1 MAAVGATN
9 DREAVALFG
18 RADDLARL
26 DELAAG
32 ARSQRGAAITIVGA
46 PGVGKTALLRA
57 VDPAG
62 ARAIDVTAA
71 ESEVALPW
79 TGLAALLEPLL
90 GYDTALTPAA
100 RGALRGALAL
110 EQPTA
115 ADSARVLHAAVGLLG
130 AAATHEPLLLR
141 VDDLQWLDPS
151 SRQAIAFIAR
161 RAADIGV
168 VAIAVWSQR
177 GEPFDPWPGV
187 PVLTIGELGRADA
200 LALARR
206 AGVAPAVAEALVD
219 AVGGNALAL
228 IEAPAQLSPAERNGR
243 HPLPAALPVGAR
255 LEIAYARRLDA
266 LPSATREALLVA
278 ALSADGA
285 TAPLAAAVGGLD
297 VLAPAEDAGMI
308 VVDARGLSF
317 AHPIVRTA
325 VDRAATPSARRAAH
339 RALAATV
346 SGPQRAWHLA
356 AAAQAPDEALAVEL
370 ETLGYDAAQR
380 GAPATAAT
388 ALVRAAELSP
398 DRARAI
404 GRTVSAAS
412 MAITA
417 GSPARAR
424 ALLDSVLAGAQEPE
438 LRADVQLLRGMAIQQ
453 AGSPMAAFA
462 LLDAEADR
470 VVAHDRARAA
480 GLLTQAGVALVAHGS
495 MDRLA
500 ALAERALA
508 LAPPEAELVPAVLH
522 ASALATLGEHAR
534 ARTLLRRRH
543 SALRALD
550 PTGPGHEILAVAA
563 LVHLWMED
571 YEDAEGL
578 VVWLV
583 ETCRERGAVV
593 ALAFPLA
600 VSASLHMRRGSLA
613 EAARLSDEAVGL
625 GEDAIGRFLH
635 SVTLTTAAFVAANLG
650 DAEACVRHAEQA
662 RAIALSLDL
671 TSTLACAEQAL
682 GFLALGAGDPATA
695 VFHLE
700 RAREHTRRFGA
711 RDPSF
716 LYTHADLAEAY
727 VRAGRSADAAALTDE
742 LAAGAA
748 ATGGAWAAAATAR
761 CRLLVEGDD
770 RLDEHIAAALAAHA
784 RLAQPFELARTRLCA
799 GERLR
804 RARRRADARPQL
816 TAAHAT
822 FAALGS
828 EQWAERAAH
837 ELRAAGGRRAE
848 RSPDAELLTDR
859 ERDVCALVAGGA
871 TNREAAAAMHMSPR
885 TVEHHLRM
893 AYRKLG
899 VRSRTEMSRRLG
911 QDVDTGGA
919 PAAQAGSRPA
929 DGS

>member
-1 MAAVGATN
+1 VAADHGQG
-9 DREAVALFG
+9 VALLG
-18 RADDLARL
+18 RGRELARL
-26 DELAAG
+26 EEVVAG
-32 ARSQRGAAITIVGA
+32 LPSRRGAAIAISGA
-46 PGVGKTALLRA
+46 PGVGKTAVLRA

-62 ARAIDVTAA
+62 ARVLDLAGA

-79 TGLAALLEPLL
+79 AGLAALLGPLL
-90 GYDTALTPAA
+90 GYDEELTPSA
-100 RGALRGALAL
+100 RAALRGALAL
-110 EQPTA
+110 DEPTVLE
-115 ADSARVLHAAVGLLG
+115 SARVLHAAVALLE
-130 AAATHEPLLLR
+130 AAAAHERLLLR
-141 VDDLQWLDPS
+141 VDDVQWLDPP
-151 SRQAIAFIAR
+151 SRQAVAFIAR
-161 RAADIGV
+161 RATGIGIA
-168 VAIAVWSQR
+168 AITVWSER
-177 GEPFDPWPGV
+177 DEPFEPWPGV
-187 PVLTIGELGRADA
+187 PVLPIGELSHADA
-200 LALARR
+200 LALVRR
-206 AGVAPAVAEALVD
+206 SALDAVVAEALVR
-219 AVGGNALAL
+219 AVGGNPLAL
-228 IEAPAQLSPAERNGR
+228 IEAPAQLSAAEREGR
-243 HPLPAALPVGAR
+243 QPLPAALPVGAR
-255 LEIAYARRLDA
+255 LEKAYARRLDA
-266 LPSATREALLVA
+266 LPPATREALLLA

-285 TAPLAAAVGGLD
+285 SAPVSAALGGLD
-297 VLAPAEDAGMI
+297 VLAPAEDAGLI
-308 VVDARGLSF
+308 AVDARGLSF
-317 AHPIVRTA
+317 SHPIVRTA
-325 VDRAATPSARRAAH
+325 VVRAATPSARRAAH
-339 RALAATV
+339 RALA
-346 SGPQRAWHLA
+346 SGVGEPQRAWHLA
-356 AAAQAPDEALAVEL
+356 AAAQAPDETLAAEL
-370 ETLGYDAAQR
+370 ETLGYDAARR

-388 ALVRAAELSP
+388 ALARAAELSP
-398 DRARAI
+398 DRTRAV
-404 GRTVSAAS
+404 GRTVAAAA
-412 MAITA
+412 MANTA
-417 GSPARAR
+417 GSPGRAM
-424 ALLDSVLAGAQEPE
+424 ALLDPVLAEAREPA
-438 LRADVQLLRGMAIQQ
+438 LRADVQLLRGVAIQQ
-453 AGSPMAAFA
+453 GGGPMAAFA
-462 LLDAEADR
+462 LLEAEAER
-470 VVAHDRARAA
+470 VVEYDRARAA

-495 MDRLA
+495 MERLA
-500 ALAERALA
+500 ALAERALS

-571 YEDAEGL
+571 YEDAEQL
-578 VVWLV
+578 LVWLIG
-583 ETCRERGAVV
+583 TCRERGAIV

-600 VSASLHMRRGSLA
+600 VHASLHLRRGTLG

-662 RAIALSLDL
+662 RGIALSLDL

-700 RAREHTRRFGA
+700 RAREHTHRFGA

-770 RLDEHIAAALAAHA
+770 RLDNHIAAALGAHA
-784 RLAQPFELARTRLCA
+784 RLAQPFELARTQLCA

-816 TAAHAT
+816 AGAYAT
-822 FAALGS
+822 FTALGA
-828 EQWAERAAH
+828 EHWAARAAS

-848 RSPDAELLTDR
+848 RSPDEELLTER

-871 TNREAAAAMHMSPR
+871 TNREAAAALHMSPR

-899 VRSRTEMSRRLG
+899 VRSRTEMSGRLG
-911 QDVDTGGA
+911 RDVDT
-919 PAAQAGSRPA
+919 AGVPP
-929 DGS
+929 GTG

>member
-1 MAAVGATN
+1 VLTN
-9 DREAVALFG
+9 DTQAGALLG
-18 RADDLARL
+18 RTDDLARL
-26 DELAAG
+26 EELAAG
-32 ARSQRGAAITIVGA
+32 ARSRRGAAIAIAGA

-57 VDPAG
+57 VAPAG
-62 ARAIDVTAA
+62 LRVIDVTAA

-79 TGLAALLEPLL
+79 TGLAALLGPLL
-90 GYDTALTPAA
+90 GYETSLTASA
-100 RGALRGALAL
+100 RAALRGALAL
-110 EQPTA
+110 EQPTV
-115 ADSARVLHAAVGLLG
+115 ADSGRVLHAAVALLG
-130 AAATHEPLLLR
+130 AAAADEPLLLR
-141 VDDLQWLDPS
+141 VDDVQWLDPS

-161 RAADIGV
+161 RAADIGIA
-168 VAIAVWSQR
+168 AIVVWSLR
-177 GEPFDPWPGV
+177 GEPFEPWPGV
-187 PVLTIGELGRADA
+187 PVLMLGELGRADA

-206 AGVAPAVAEALVD
+206 AEVTPAVAEALVD
-219 AVGGNALAL
+219 VVGGNPLAL
-228 IEAPAQLSPAERNGR
+228 IEAPAQLSPDERNGR
-243 HPLPAALPVGAR
+243 DTLPAALPVGAR
-255 LEIAYARRLDA
+255 LEIAYAHRLEA
-266 LPSATREALLVA
+266 LPSATREGLLVA

-285 TAPLAAAVGGLD
+285 TEPLRAALGGLD

-308 VVDARGLSF
+308 EVDARGLSF
-317 AHPIVRTA
+317 THPIVRTA
-325 VDRAATPSARRAAH
+325 VDRAATRGARRAAH
-339 RALAATV
+339 RALAAAV

-356 AAAQAPDEALAVEL
+356 AAAQAPDEALAAEL

-388 ALVRAAELSP
+388 ALTRAAELSP
-398 DRARAI
+398 DRQRAI
-404 GRTVSAAS
+404 GRAVSASA

-417 GSPARAR
+417 GSPARAK
-424 ALLDSVLAGAQEPE
+424 ALLDSVLADAREPG

-453 AGSPMAAFA
+453 SGSPMAAFA
-462 LLDAEADR
+462 LLEAEADL
-470 VVAHDRARAA
+470 VVAHDRGRAA
-480 GLLTQAGVALVAHGS
+480 GLLTQAGVTLVAHGP

-500 ALAERALA
+500 ALAEQALA
-508 LAPPEAELVPAVLH
+508 LAPPEAELVPAILH

-534 ARTLLRRRH
+534 ARELLRRRH
-543 SALRALD
+543 PELRRLD

-571 YEDAEGL
+571 YEDAERL
-578 VVWLV
+578 LVWLV
-583 ETCRERGAVV
+583 ETCRERGAIV

-600 VSASLHMRRGSLA
+600 VSASLHLRRGSLR

-625 GEDAIGRFLH
+625 GEDAVGSFLH

-650 DAEACVRHAEQA
+650 DAEACVRHAEEA
-662 RAIALSLDL
+662 RAIALRLDL

-682 GFLALGAGDPATA
+682 GFLALGAGEAATA
-695 VFHLE
+695 VVHLE
-700 RAREHTRRFGA
+700 RAREHTRRFGSL
-711 RDPSF
+711 DPSF

-784 RLAQPFELARTRLCA
+784 RLAQPFELARTQLCA

-816 TAAHAT
+816 AGAYAT
-822 FAALGS
+822 FAALGT
-828 EQWAERAAH
+828 EQWAARAAH
-837 ELRAAGGRRAE
+837 ELRATGGRRSE
-848 RSPDAELLTDR
+848 RSPTDEVLTAR

-871 TNREAAAAMHMSPR
+871 TNREVAATLYMSPR

-899 VRSRTEMSRRLG
+899 VRSRTEMTG
-911 QDVDTGGA
+911 QFGA
-919 PAAQAGSRPA
+919 
-929 DGS
+929 D

>member
-1 MAAVGATN
+1 MRSMATVATN
-9 DREAVALFG
+9 DREAVALLG
-18 RADDLARL
+18 RTDDLARL
-26 DELAAG
+26 DALAAG
-32 ARSQRGAAITIVGA
+32 ARSRRGAAITIVGA

-57 VDPAG
+57 VGPAG
-62 ARAIDVTAA
+62 VRAIDVTAA

-79 TGLAALLEPLL
+79 TGLAALLDPLL
-90 GYDTALTPAA
+90 GYDTALTPTA
-100 RGALRGALAL
+100 RAALRGALAL
-110 EQPTA
+110 EQPTV
-115 ADSARVLHAAVGLLG
+115 ADSARVLHAAVALLRAAG
-130 AAATHEPLLLR
+130 AHEPLLLR
-141 VDDLQWLDPS
+141 VDDVQWLDPS
-151 SRQAIAFIAR
+151 SRQGIAFIAR
-161 RAADIGV
+161 RAADIGIA
-168 VAIAVWSQR
+168 AIAVWSQR
-177 GEPFDPWPGV
+177 GEPFEPWPGV

-200 LALARR
+200 LALARQ

-219 AVGGNALAL
+219 AVGGNPLAL
-228 IEAPAQLSPAERNGR
+228 IEAPAQLSAAERNGR
-243 HPLPAALPVGAR
+243 NPLPAALPVGTR

-278 ALSADGA
+278 ALSPDGA
-285 TAPLAAAVGGLD
+285 TAPLRAALGGLD

-325 VDRAATPSARRAAH
+325 VDRAATPSARRGAH
-339 RALAATV
+339 RALAAAV
-346 SGPQRAWHLA
+346 SGQQRAWHLA
-356 AAAQAPDEALAVEL
+356 AAAQAPDETLAAEL

-388 ALVRAAELSP
+388 ALARAAELSP
-398 DRARAI
+398 DRAREI
-404 GRTVSAAS
+404 GRTVAAAA

-417 GSPARAR
+417 GSPARAT
-424 ALLDSVLAGAQEPE
+424 ALLDPVLADAREPG
-438 LRADVQLLRGMAIQQ
+438 LRADVQVLRGMAIQQ
-453 AGSPMAAFA
+453 GGSPMAAFA
-462 LLDAEADR
+462 LLEAEAEQ
-470 VVAHDRARAA
+470 VVGHDRARAA
-480 GLLTQAGVALVAHGS
+480 GLLTQAGVALVARGS

-543 SALRALD
+543 KALRALD
-550 PTGPGHEILAVAA
+550 PAGPGHEILAVAA

-571 YEDAEGL
+571 YEDAERL
-578 VVWLV
+578 LVWLI
-583 ETCRERGAVV
+583 ETCRERGAIV

-600 VSASLHMRRGSLA
+600 VSASLHMRRGTLG

-625 GEDAIGRFLH
+625 GEDAVGSFLH

-650 DAEACVRHAEQA
+650 DAQACIRHAEQA
-662 RAIALSLDL
+662 RAIALRLDL

-695 VFHLE
+695 VVHLE
-700 RAREHTRRFGA
+700 RAREHTRRFGS

-727 VRAGRSADAAALTDE
+727 VRAGRPADAAALTDE

-748 ATGGAWAAAATAR
+748 ATGGVWAAAATAR

-784 RLAQPFELARTRLCA
+784 RLTQPFELARTHLCA
-799 GERLR
+799 GEQLR
-804 RARRRADARPQL
+804 RARRRADARPHL
-816 TAAHAT
+816 AGAYTT
-822 FAALGS
+822 FAALGA
-828 EQWAERAAH
+828 EQWAARAAH
-837 ELRAAGGRRAE
+837 ELRAAGGRRRE
-848 RSPDAELLTDR
+848 RSPNEEVLTAR
-859 ERDVCALVAGGA
+859 ERDVCRLVAGGA
-871 TNREAAAAMHMSPR
+871 TNREVAAALHMSPR

-899 VRSRTEMSRRLG
+899 VRSRTEMTSRFG
-911 QDVDTGGA
+911 GDVDSGAHPQGG
-919 PAAQAGSRPA
+919 
-929 DGS
+929 

>member
-1 MAAVGATN
+1 MAAVATN
-9 DREAVALFG
+9 DGQAVALLG
-18 RADDLARL
+18 RSDHLARL
-26 DELAAG
+26 DELATG
-32 ARSQRGAAITIVGA
+32 ARSQQGAAITILGA
-46 PGVGKTALLRA
+46 PGVGKTALLHA
-57 VDPAG
+57 VGPAG
-62 ARAIDVTAA
+62 VRAIDVTAA

-90 GYDTALTPAA
+90 GYDTALIPAA
-100 RGALRGALAL
+100 RAALRGALAL
-110 EQPTA
+110 EQQTV
-115 ADSARVLHAAVGLLG
+115 ADSARVLHASVALLG
-130 AAATHEPLLLR
+130 AAAAHEPLLLR
-141 VDDLQWLDPS
+141 VDDVQWLDPP

-161 RAADIGV
+161 RAADIGIA
-168 VAIAVWSQR
+168 AITVWSQR
-177 GEPFDPWPGV
+177 GEPFEPWPGV
-187 PVLTIGELGRADA
+187 PVLTIGELDRADA

-219 AVGGNALAL
+219 AVGGNPLAL
-228 IEAPAQLSPAERNGR
+228 IEALAQLSRAERNGG
-243 HPLPAALPVGAR
+243 HPLPAALPVGTR
-255 LEIAYARRLDA
+255 LETAFARRLDA
-266 LPSATREALLVA
+266 LPPPTREALLVA

-285 TAPLAAAVGGLD
+285 TAPLRAALGDLD

-308 VVDARGLSF
+308 TVSASGLSF

-325 VDRAATPSARRAAH
+325 VDRAATPSARRGAH
-339 RALAATV
+339 RALAAAV

-356 AAAQAPDEALAVEL
+356 AAAQSPDEALAAEL
-370 ETLGYDAAQR
+370 EALGYDAAQR
-380 GAPATAAT
+380 GAPATAAIT
-388 ALVRAAELSP
+388 LARAAELSP
-398 DRARAI
+398 DRTRAI
-404 GRTVSAAS
+404 GRTVAAAA
-412 MAITA
+412 MAITD
-417 GSPARAR
+417 GSPARAT
-424 ALLDSVLAGAQEPE
+424 ALLDPVLPDAREPG

-462 LLDAEADR
+462 LLEAEAEQ

-500 ALAERALA
+500 ALARRALD

-543 SALRALD
+543 AALRALD

-571 YEDAEGL
+571 YEDAQRL
-578 VVWLV
+578 LVWLV
-583 ETCRERGAVV
+583 ETCRERGAIV
-593 ALAFPLA
+593 AIAFPLA
-600 VSASLHMRRGSLA
+600 VSASLHLRRGSFA

-625 GEDAIGRFLH
+625 GEDAVGSFLH

-650 DAEACVRHAEQA
+650 EAEACLRHAEQA
-662 RAIALSLDL
+662 RAIGLRLDL

-695 VFHLE
+695 VVHLE
-700 RAREHTRRFGA
+700 SAREHTRRFGS

-727 VRAGRSADAAALTDE
+727 VRTGRHGDAAALTDE

-748 ATGGAWAAAATAR
+748 ATGGVWAAAAVAR
-761 CRLLVEGDD
+761 CRLLVEGHD

-784 RLAQPFELARTRLCA
+784 RLAQPFELARTQLCA
-799 GERLR
+799 GEQLR

-816 TAAHAT
+816 AGAYAT
-822 FAALGS
+822 FSALGA
-828 EQWAERAAH
+828 EQWAARAAH
-837 ELRAAGGRRAE
+837 ELRAAGGRRDA
-848 RSPDAELLTDR
+848 RSPDDELLTAR
-859 ERDVCALVAGGA
+859 ERDVCALVAGGVI
-871 TNREAAAAMHMSPR
+871 NREVAVALHMSPR

-893 AYRKLG
+893 VYRKLG
-899 VRSRTEMSRRLG
+899 VRSRTEMTGHLG
-911 QDVDTGGA
+911 GDVGTAGTS
-919 PAAQAGSRPA
+919 PA
-929 DGS
+929 

>member
-1 MAAVGATN
+1 VATDDTQGGA
-9 DREAVALFG
+9 LLG

-26 DELAAG
+26 EELAAG
-32 ARSQRGAAITIVGA
+32 ARSRRGAAIAIAGA

-57 VDPAG
+57 VAPAG
-62 ARAIDVTAA
+62 LRVIDVTAA

-79 TGLAALLEPLL
+79 TGLAAVLEPLL
-90 GYDTALTPAA
+90 GYETSLTPSA
-100 RGALRGALAL
+100 RAALRGALAL
-110 EQPTA
+110 EQPTV
-115 ADSARVLHAAVGLLG
+115 ADSGRVLHAAVALLG
-130 AAATHEPLLLR
+130 AAAADRPLLLR
-141 VDDLQWLDPS
+141 VDDVQWLDPS

-161 RAADIGV
+161 RAADIGIA
-168 VAIAVWSQR
+168 AIAVWSLR
-177 GEPFDPWPGV
+177 GEPFEPWPGV
-187 PVLTIGELGRADA
+187 PVLTLGELGRADA

-206 AGVAPAVAEALVD
+206 AEVTPAVAEALVD
-219 AVGGNALAL
+219 VVGGNPLAL
-228 IEAPAQLSPAERNGR
+228 IEAPAQLSPDERNGR
-243 HPLPAALPVGAR
+243 DALPAALPVGAR
-255 LEIAYARRLDA
+255 LEIAYARRLEA

-285 TAPLAAAVGGLD
+285 TEPLRAALGGLD

-308 VVDARGLSF
+308 AVDARGLSF
-317 AHPIVRTA
+317 AHPIVPTA
-325 VDRAATPSARRAAH
+325 VDRAATPGARRGAH
-339 RALAATV
+339 RALAAAI

-356 AAAQAPDEALAVEL
+356 AAAQAPDEALAAEL

-388 ALVRAAELSP
+388 ALTRAAELSP
-398 DRARAI
+398 DRQRAI
-404 GRTVSAAS
+404 GRAVSASA

-417 GSPARAR
+417 GSPARAK
-424 ALLDSVLAGAQEPE
+424 ALLDSVLADAREPG

-453 AGSPMAAFA
+453 GGSPMAAFA
-462 LLDAEADR
+462 LLEAEADL

-480 GLLTQAGVALVAHGS
+480 GLMTQAGVTLVAHGP

-543 SALRALD
+543 PELRRLD

-563 LVHLWMED
+563 LVHVWMED
-571 YEDAEGL
+571 YEDAERL
-578 VVWLV
+578 LVWLI
-583 ETCRERGAVV
+583 ETCRERGAIV

-600 VSASLHMRRGSLA
+600 VSASLHLRRGSLR

-625 GEDAIGRFLH
+625 GEDAVGSFLH

-650 DAEACVRHAEQA
+650 DSEACVRHAEEA
-662 RAIALSLDL
+662 RAIALRLDL

-682 GFLALGAGDPATA
+682 GFLALGAGEAATA
-695 VFHLE
+695 VVHLE
-700 RAREHTRRFGA
+700 RAREHTQRFGSL
-711 RDPSF
+711 DPSF

-727 VRAGRSADAAALTDE
+727 VRAGRSADAAALIDE
-742 LAAGAA
+742 LGTGAA

-784 RLAQPFELARTRLCA
+784 RLAQPFELARTQLCA

-804 RARRRADARPQL
+804 RARRRADARPHL
-816 TAAHAT
+816 AGAYAT
-822 FAALGS
+822 FAALGT
-828 EQWAERAAH
+828 EQWAARAAH
-837 ELRAAGGRRAE
+837 ELRATGGRRSE
-848 RSPDAELLTDR
+848 RSPSDEVLTAR

-871 TNREAAAAMHMSPR
+871 TNREVAATLYMSPR

-899 VRSRTEMSRRLG
+899 VRSRTEMTG
-911 QDVDTGGA
+911 QFGGDA
-919 PAAQAGSRPA
+919 NSNLRPA
-929 DGS
+929 D